1 MIAFLIEVVKS
12 TGNILCGLCGAG
24 YFISGL
30 CSGQRSWLGGKK
42 TEQREARTGGQRG
55 MKAEFFKAVCPLE
68 IGDTVAIK
76 ATKDG
81 ETKEALY
88 LPQGCTVITTAAVAL
103 HKVTD
108 IATLHYLKKGE
119 TQFLYELDGCGKYE
133 PLTVKVPVRE
143 FADELKRRGR

>member
-1 MIAFLIEVVKS
+1 
-12 TGNILCGLCGAG
+12 
-24 YFISGL
+24 
-30 CSGQRSWLGGKK
+30 
-42 TEQREARTGGQRG
+42 

-103 HKVTD
+103 HKVTGD
-108 IATLHYLKKGE
+108 
-119 TQFLYELDGCGKYE
+119 
-133 PLTVKVPVRE
+133 
-143 FADELKRRGR
+143 

>member
-1 MIAFLIEVVKS
+1 
-12 TGNILCGLCGAG
+12 
-24 YFISGL
+24 
-30 CSGQRSWLGGKK
+30 
-42 TEQREARTGGQRG
+42 

-76 ATKDG
+76 TTKDG

-119 TQFLYELDGCGKYE
+119 TQFLYELDACGKYE

-143 FADELKRRGR
+143 FAEELKRRGITNTYGSIQNTQIYFRKIV

>member
-1 MIAFLIEVVKS
+1 
-12 TGNILCGLCGAG
+12 
-24 YFISGL
+24 
-30 CSGQRSWLGGKK
+30 
-42 TEQREARTGGQRG
+42 

-108 IATLHYLKKGE
+108 IATLHYLKK
-119 TQFLYELDGCGKYE
+119 
-133 PLTVKVPVRE
+133 VKHSSCMNWT
-143 FADELKRRGR
+143 AAGSMSH

>member
-1 MIAFLIEVVKS
+1 
-12 TGNILCGLCGAG
+12 
-24 YFISGL
+24 
-30 CSGQRSWLGGKK
+30 
-42 TEQREARTGGQRG
+42 

-76 ATKDG
+76 VSKDG

-88 LPQGCTVITTAAVAL
+88 LPQSCTVITTAAVAL

-143 FADELKRRGR
+143 FADDETPGQIITNTYGSIQNIQIYFRKIVQNVNRFYTSVSI

>member
-1 MIAFLIEVVKS
+1 
-12 TGNILCGLCGAG
+12 
-24 YFISGL
+24 
-30 CSGQRSWLGGKK
+30 
-42 TEQREARTGGQRG
+42 

-76 ATKDG
+76 VSKDG

-108 IATLHYLKKGE
+108 IATLHYLKK
-119 TQFLYELDGCGKYE
+119 
-133 PLTVKVPVRE
+133 VKHSSCMNWT
-143 FADELKRRGR
+143 AAGSMNH

>member
-1 MIAFLIEVVKS
+1 
-12 TGNILCGLCGAG
+12 
-24 YFISGL
+24 
-30 CSGQRSWLGGKK
+30 
-42 TEQREARTGGQRG
+42 

-108 IATLHYLKKGE
+108 IATLHYLKK
-119 TQFLYELDGCGKYE
+119 
-133 PLTVKVPVRE
+133 VKHSSCMNWTAAGSMNR
-143 FADELKRRGR
+143 